1 MNIQEAI
8 KTALQYEGRVVGVY
22 REAMDKAQDPTGKKV
37 FRALSDDEVRH
48 VEYLKQKLEEWKTT
62 GRVTPSQLN
71 TVVPSR
77 EKIEAAVKTLQAKVA
92 VAAPDNEIRLLRQAL
107 QVEVETSGFYQRL
120 VHELPPEGQKLFERF
135 VEIEEGHKTIV
146 QAEIDSVSG
155 SGFYFDMPEFN
166 LEAG

>member
-1 MNIQEAI
+1 MNIEEAI

-22 REAMDKAQDPTGKKV
+22 REALDKAQDSTGKKV
-37 FRALSDDEVRH
+37 FRALAEDEVKH
-48 VEYLKQKLEEWKTT
+48 VEYLKAKLEEWTTT
-62 GRVTPSQLN
+62 GRVIPSQLN
-71 TVVPSR
+71 TVIPPR
-77 EKIEAAVKTLQAKVA
+77 ERIEAAVKTLRVKVA
-92 VAAPDNEIRLLRQAL
+92 VPVPDNEIRLLRQAL
-107 QVEVETSGFYQRL
+107 QVEVETSGFYQRM
-120 VHELPPEGQKLFERF
+120 VRELPPEGQRLFERF